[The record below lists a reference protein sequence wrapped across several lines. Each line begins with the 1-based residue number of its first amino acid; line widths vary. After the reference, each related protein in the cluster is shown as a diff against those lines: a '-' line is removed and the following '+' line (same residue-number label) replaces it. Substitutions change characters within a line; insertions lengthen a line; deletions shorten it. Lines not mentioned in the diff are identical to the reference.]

1 MRKSFLFIMT
11 LILGLV
17 SLAGCRAQRE
27 TSTRETRTTSDE
39 IGMELRRV
47 DSLWS
52 SIAEKFRFRIEY
64 YEPNEQNNL
73 PEHPESGSRPAAP
86 CSTLPASNVGLGDK
100 IPLGG
105 GMGAVKSIEISTERT
120 EDRSSITAADSVVEQ
135 KTATTATLQEDKTTV
150 ARQDN
155 GTWTIVSIVA
165 AAALLIFLL
174 VKFYRK

>member
-1 MRKSFLFIMT
+1 MRNVFFIMT

-17 SLAGCRAQRE
+17 SLAGCRAQRSVKASE
-27 TSTRETRTTSDE
+27 SRTRLDE
-39 IGMELRRV
+39 IGVELHRV

-52 SIAEKFRFRIEY
+52 TLAEKFRLRVEY

-73 PEHPESGSRPAAP
+73 PENPESGSRPAAP
-86 CSTLPASNVGLGDK
+86 STTLPASNVGLGDK

-120 EDRSSITAADSVVEQ
+120 EDRSSITATDSVAEQ
-135 KTATTATLQEDKTTV
+135 KSASQATLQEDKTTV

-155 GTWTIVSIVA
+155 GTWTIVSVVA
-165 AAALLIFLL
+165 AAALLIFLF